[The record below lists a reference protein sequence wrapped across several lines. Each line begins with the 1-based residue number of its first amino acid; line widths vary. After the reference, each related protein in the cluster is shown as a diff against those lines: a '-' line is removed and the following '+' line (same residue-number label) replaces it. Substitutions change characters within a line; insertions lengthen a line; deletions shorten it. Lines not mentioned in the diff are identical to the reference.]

1 VAYILLR
8 LAQYVSPTVIC
19 VDQNRKGVILKLRIL
34 VAGPQK
40 ETAEYRSWIMEE
52 LPAEIDLLENFD
64 YLESALVSTIW
75 DILILDHT
83 NCDIQVEELV
93 RSVKMAKPTLPVVV
107 ICGDT
112 AQDAIDVMRLGVA
125 DYLIKP
131 VNKDRLYAS
140 VQGILDVDRGIKSPE
155 DAHESSLKKEDSEQ
169 QALPNEVIF
178 EGSAKMAAV
187 GQVVEKI
194 LDVDLPVLITG
205 ESGTGKEIV
214 AKYIYSKS
222 SRQGPFIKVNCAA
235 IPSELLE
242 SELFGY
248 ERGAF
253 TGAYRRKPGKFEAA
267 DGGVLFLD
275 EISELSYPL
284 QSKLLHVLQD
294 GTVSTLGSTREIRV
308 DVRIIVAT
316 NRDLEECVQRGSFR
330 DDLFFRLNVVHI
342 NVPPLRER
350 LKQLEILID
359 YFRDKFARQYN
370 KTPVQLDDDAKNFL
384 FNYRWPGNIRELENT
399 IRRATVL
406 GGENLR
412 GHMKGLD
419 QITTDQHPGQIPV
432 YDNGTDL
439 PGTYPLNGTFP
450 ADPALAQS
458 SPQSSGRDENL
469 AFPEGLNLK
478 EIAKEAALA
487 AEREAIARVLQE
499 TRWNRKKTA
508 QVLSVSY
515 KTLLT
520 KIKETGLDEN

>member
-1 VAYILLR
+1 M
-8 LAQYVSPTVIC
+8 
-19 VDQNRKGVILKLRIL
+19 RIL
-34 VAGPQK
+34 VAGPPK
-40 ETAEYRSWIMEE
+40 EAAEYRSWIMEE
-52 LPAEIDLLENFD
+52 LSAEIELLENFGH
-64 YLESALVSTIW
+64 LGSTLGSGIW
-75 DILILDHT
+75 DLLILDYT
-83 NCDIQVEELV
+83 NCDSRVEELV
-93 RSVKMAKPTLPVVV
+93 RSVKTTRPTLPVVV

-112 AQDAIDVMRLGVA
+112 AQDAIEVMRLGVT

-131 VNKDRLYAS
+131 VNKERLHAS
-140 VQGILDVDRGIKSPE
+140 VQRILAVDHDNRSPE
-155 DAHESSLKKEDSEQ
+155 DAHESSFKKEENDFQ
-169 QALPNEVIF
+169 PLPDEVIF

-187 GQVVEKI
+187 GQVVDKI

-214 AKYIYSKS
+214 AKYIYGKS
-222 SRQGPFIKVNCAA
+222 SRKGPFIKVNCAA

-294 GTVSTLGSTREIRV
+294 GTVSTLGSTREVRV

-316 NRDLEECVQRGSFR
+316 NQDLQECVQRGSFR

-350 LKQLEILID
+350 LKQLETLID
-359 YFRDKFARQYN
+359 YFRNKFARQYN
-370 KTPVQLDDDAKNFL
+370 KTPVHLDDDAKNFL

-399 IRRATVL
+399 IRRITVL

-412 GHMKGLD
+412 GHMNGLD
-419 QITTDQHPGQIPV
+419 QITVAQHPDQFPV
-432 YDNGTDL
+432 HDNEADL
-439 PGTYPLNGTFP
+439 PGTYPKDAYPPNSHFP
-450 ADPALAQS
+450 ADAALDQS
-458 SPQSSGRDENL
+458 SPKISGNDEN
-469 AFPEGLNLK
+469 AVFPNGL
-478 EIAKEAALA
+478 
-487 AEREAIARVLQE
+487 
-499 TRWNRKKTA
+499 
-508 QVLSVSY
+508 
-515 KTLLT
+515 
-520 KIKETGLDEN
+520 

>member
-1 VAYILLR
+1 M
-8 LAQYVSPTVIC
+8 
-19 VDQNRKGVILKLRIL
+19 RIL
-34 VAGPQK
+34 VAGPPN
-40 ETAEYRSWIMEE
+40 TAAEYRSWIMDGYS
-52 LPAEIDLLENFD
+52 ADIDLLENLD
-64 YLESALVSTIW
+64 NLESTLVSNIW
-75 DILILDHT
+75 DLLILDST
-83 NCDIQVEELV
+83 NDASGVEALV
-93 RSVKMAKPTLPVVV
+93 RSVKMIQPSLPVVV
-107 ICGDT
+107 VCGNNP
-112 AQDAIDVMRLGVA
+112 QDAIEVMRLGVS
-125 DYLIKP
+125 DYLVKP
-131 VNKDRLYAS
+131 VEKERLFS
-140 VQGILDVDRGIKSPE
+140 SIKGILDIDRGDRPLEEMHKSG
-155 DAHESSLKKEDSEQ
+155 LKEEAEGDQ
-169 QALPNEVIF
+169 QPLPDEIIF
-178 EGSAKMAAV
+178 EGSAKMAAI
-187 GQVVEKI
+187 GQVVDKI

-214 AKYIYSKS
+214 ARYIYEKS
-222 SRQGPFIKVNCAA
+222 SRKGPFIKVNCAA

-267 DGGVLFLD
+267 EGGILFLD

-294 GTVSTLGSTREIRV
+294 GTVSTLGSIRDIRT

-316 NRDLEECVQRGSFR
+316 NQDLEECVRRGTFR

-350 LKQLEILID
+350 LKQLETLVD
-359 YFRDKFARQYN
+359 YFRNKFARQYN
-370 KTPVQLDDDAKNFL
+370 TNPVHLDDDAKNFL

-412 GHMKGLD
+412 ASINGAD
-419 QITTDQHPGQIPV
+419 QMPPGSQTGNVPLADRTTALERPHR
-432 YDNGTDL
+432 TDDASISESRTASA
-439 PGTYPLNGTFP
+439 GDEG
-450 ADPALAQS
+450 
-458 SPQSSGRDENL
+458 SPFSED
-469 AFPEGLNLK
+469 LNLK
-478 EIAKEAALA
+478 AIAKEAALA
-487 AEREAIARVLQE
+487 AEREAIARILQQ

-508 QVLSVSY
+508 EILNVSY

>member
-1 VAYILLR
+1 M
-8 LAQYVSPTVIC
+8 
-19 VDQNRKGVILKLRIL
+19 ILKLRIL

-155 DAHESSLKKEDSEQ
+155 DAHESSLKKEESEQ

-294 GTVSTLGSTREIRV
+294 GTVSTLGSTREVRV

-316 NRDLEECVQRGSFR
+316 NQDLQECVRRGSFR

-350 LKQLEILID
+350 LKQLENLID
-359 YFRDKFARQYN
+359 YFRNKFARQYN
-370 KTPVQLDDDAKNFL
+370 KTPVHLDDDAKNFL

-412 GHMKGLD
+412 GHMNGLD
-419 QITTDQHPGQIPV
+419 QITADQQPDQFPV
-432 YDNGTDL
+432 HDNEADL
-439 PGTYPLNGTFP
+439 PGIYPKDTYPAKDTISTD
-450 ADPALAQS
+450 AALAQS
-458 SPQSSGRDENL
+458 FPQSSGRDESS
-469 AFPEGLNLK
+469 AFPDGLNLK
-478 EIAKEAALA
+478 EIAKEAARA
-487 AEREAIARVLQE
+487 AEREAIARVLQQ

-508 QVLSVSY
+508 QILSISY

>member
-1 VAYILLR
+1 MDEFSA
-8 LAQYVSPTVIC
+8 
-19 VDQNRKGVILKLRIL
+19 D
-34 VAGPQK
+34 
-40 ETAEYRSWIMEE
+40 
-52 LPAEIDLLENFD
+52 IDLLENLD
-64 YLESALVSTIW
+64 TLESTLAGSIW
-75 DILILDHT
+75 DLLILD
-83 NCDIQVEELV
+83 NANDDLGIEELV
-93 RSVKMAKPTLPVVV
+93 RSVKMTQPSLPVIV
-107 ICGDT
+107 ICGNIP
-112 AQDAIDVMRLGVA
+112 QDAIEIMRLGVS
-125 DYLIKP
+125 DYLVKP
-131 VNKDRLYAS
+131 VARERLFSS
-140 VQGILDVDRGIKSPE
+140 VQGILDIDRGDRPSKEVHKSG
-155 DAHESSLKKEDSEQ
+155 LKGEAGSDEE
-169 QALPNEVIF
+169 PVPDEVIF
-178 EGSAKMAAV
+178 EGSSKMAAV
-187 GQVVEKI
+187 GQVVDKI

-214 AKYIYSKS
+214 AQYIYDKS
-222 SRQGPFIKVNCAA
+222 NRKGPFIKVNCAA

-267 DGGVLFLD
+267 DGGILFLD

-294 GTVSTLGSTREIRV
+294 GTVSTLGSTRDIRT

-316 NRDLEECVQRGSFR
+316 NRDLEECVQRGTFR

-350 LKQLEILID
+350 LKQLETLID
-359 YFRDKFARQYN
+359 YFRNKFARQYN
-370 KTPVQLDDDAKNFL
+370 THPVYLDDDAKNFL

-406 GGENLR
+406 GGDNLR
-412 GHMKGLD
+412 ASINGLD
-419 QITTDQHPGQIPV
+419 QMPPGSQTGNVPH
-432 YDNGTDL
+432 
-439 PGTYPLNGTFP
+439 
-450 ADPALAQS
+450 ADRNASLERPHQADEAS
-458 SPQSSGRDENL
+458 TSESRSASAGDEGSPFLED
-469 AFPEGLNLK
+469 LNLK

-487 AEREAIARVLQE
+487 AEREAIARVLQQ

-508 QVLSVSY
+508 QILSVSY

>member
-1 VAYILLR
+1 M
-8 LAQYVSPTVIC
+8 
-19 VDQNRKGVILKLRIL
+19 RIL
-34 VAGPQK
+34 VAGPPNAA
-40 ETAEYRSWIMEE
+40 AEYRSWIMEE
-52 LPAEIDLLENFD
+52 LSAEIDLLENLD
-64 YLESALVSTIW
+64 TLESTLVSGIW
-75 DILILDHT
+75 DLLILDSA
-83 NCDIQVEELV
+83 NCDFEEVEGLV
-93 RSVKMAKPTLPVVV
+93 RSVKMARPALPVIV

-112 AQDAIDVMRLGVA
+112 PQDAIEIMRLGVS

-131 VNKDRLYAS
+131 VEKERLYAS
-140 VQGILDVDRGIKSPE
+140 VQGILSIDSDHRSP
-155 DAHESSLKKEDSEQ
+155 DKVHESGLKEEAGGDQ
-169 QALPNEVIF
+169 QPLPDDIIF
-178 EGSAKMAAV
+178 EGSGKMAAV
-187 GQVVEKI
+187 GQVVDKV
-194 LDVDLPVLITG
+194 LDVDLPILITG

-214 AKYIYSKS
+214 AKYIYNKS
-222 SRQGPFIKVNCAA
+222 SRKGPFIKVNCAA

-267 DGGVLFLD
+267 DGGFLFLD

-294 GTVSTLGSTREIRV
+294 GTVATLGSIRDIRT

-316 NRDLEECVQRGSFR
+316 NQDLGECVRRGTFR

-350 LKQLEILID
+350 LKQLETLID

-370 KTPVQLDDDAKNFL
+370 TTPVHLDDDAKNFL

-406 GGENLR
+406 GGETLLGNID
-412 GHMKGLD
+412 GLD
-419 QITTDQHPGQIPV
+419 QTPPGFPAGSNPTIDKQADPKRPQFTGGAFATPFQATP
-432 YDNGTDL
+432 NGGEASD
-439 PGTYPLNGTFP
+439 FP
-450 ADPALAQS
+450 AD
-458 SPQSSGRDENL
+458 
-469 AFPEGLNLK
+469 LNLK
-478 EIAKEAALA
+478 EIAKGAALA
-487 AEREAIARVLQE
+487 AEREAIARVLQQ

-508 QVLSVSY
+508 KILSVSY

>member
-1 VAYILLR
+1 
-8 LAQYVSPTVIC
+8 VSPAIFTDENKKREKVLE
-19 VDQNRKGVILKLRIL
+19 LKIL
-34 VAGPQK
+34 VTGPLN
-40 ETAEYRSWIMEE
+40 EAAEYRSWIMEE
-52 LPAEIDLLENFD
+52 VSAEIELIESFD
-64 YLESALVSTIW
+64 TLESTLMSSLW
-75 DILILDHT
+75 DLLILDNT
-83 NCDIQVEELV
+83 NSHLRVEDLV
-93 RSVKMAKPTLPVVV
+93 RSVKTTQPSLPVIV

-112 AQDAIDVMRLGVA
+112 HHDAIEVMRLGVS
-125 DYLIKP
+125 DYLVKP
-131 VNKDRLYAS
+131 VEKERLYSS
-140 VQGILDVDRGIKSPE
+140 VLEILEIDRG
-155 DAHESSLKKEDSEQ
+155 DQSSGDVHGAGLKEEIGKRPQPIPDEI
-169 QALPNEVIF
+169 IF

-187 GQVVEKI
+187 GQVVNKI

-214 AKYIYSKS
+214 AKFIYGKS
-222 SRQGPFIKVNCAA
+222 NRKGPFIKVNCAA

-267 DGGVLFLD
+267 DGGILFLD

-294 GTVSTLGSTREIRV
+294 GSVSTLGSTREVRV

-316 NRDLEECVQRGSFR
+316 NQDLEECVQRGSFR

-350 LKQLEILID
+350 LKQLETLVD
-359 YFRDKFARQYN
+359 YFRNKFARQYN
-370 KTPVQLDDDAKNFL
+370 TTPIHLDDDAKAFL

-406 GGENLR
+406 GEDSLLEN
-412 GHMKGLD
+412 MNGL
-419 QITTDQHPGQIPV
+419 GQTR
-432 YDNGTDL
+432 TDL
-439 PGTYPLNGTFP
+439 PVIGVPAVDRNTGSGQPQLADMADPGERHTARKDETEAPFP
-450 ADPALAQS
+450 A
-458 SPQSSGRDENL
+458 E
-469 AFPEGLNLK
+469 LNLK

-487 AEREAIARVLQE
+487 AEREAIARVLQQ

-508 QVLSVSY
+508 QILSVSY